1 MSTWVHKSGRATIA
15 IDRDAFS
22 AALAPFADDLNKV
35 AYDVAGEARK
45 ILPTEDMAKF
55 IGVKP
60 AAGES
65 GTWTLKLRGRAYG
78 SGTGD
83 RLGRGLRVPIALI
96 TNDSRLAMLWEYG
109 GVPQEALKVIRT
121 PGSKKGAT
129 KSATSGEMLL
139 RQYQPLTLAAQKVG
153 ARLVLRYRQSKGSA

>member
-1 MSTWVHKSGRATIA
+1 MNVWVHKNGPVTMVV
-15 IDRDAFS
+15 DRDAMS

-35 AYDVAGEARK
+35 ALQVAAEARK

-60 AAGES
+60 AAGEQ
-65 GTWTLKLRGRAYG
+65 GTWTLKLRGRRYG

-96 TNDSRLAMLWEYG
+96 TNDSKLAVLWEYG
-109 GVPQEALKVIRT
+109 GTPQEASKAIRT
-121 PGSKKGAT
+121 PGHKKGAT
-129 KSATSGEMLL
+129 KGGTTGDMLL
-139 RQYQPLTLAAQKVG
+139 KQYQPLTLAAQRVG
-153 ARLVLRYRQSKGSA
+153 ARLVIHRRGR